1 MKGSTTK
8 ESYVTSKVVHDV
20 GAGEQTGYLEHSVHQ
35 CMRGVEGSTQ
45 YTPIAGCLAL
55 GRQTRSGV
63 AESPALA

>member
-1 MKGSTTK
+1 MLPPKW
-8 ESYVTSKVVHDV
+8 YMML
-20 GAGEQTGYLEHSVHQ
+20 EQENRQDIWSSVHQ